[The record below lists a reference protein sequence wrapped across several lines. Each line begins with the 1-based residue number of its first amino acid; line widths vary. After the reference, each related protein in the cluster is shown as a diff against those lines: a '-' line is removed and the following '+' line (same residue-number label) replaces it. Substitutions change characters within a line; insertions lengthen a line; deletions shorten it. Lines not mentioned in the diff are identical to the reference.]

1 MNAYGYTSSTASGPP
16 VSLRLGHAAGLT
28 AHRAVIQHRGRRFTT
43 LKGKALRLFVGTGV
57 PDGPLI
63 QSCAAHINFT
73 PLKGKIMQR
82 KTVFFKY
89 TAYALLAL
97 GLFVLQ
103 FSRGVSVS
111 LFGFRCDYF
120 IMYTV
125 AVAMFEGMTAG
136 TFAGFI
142 AAFCVCMA
150 KGGFPLGYMLFYPF
164 LGMITG
170 FIVDIDFR
178 KHLLTALLFTIAG
191 SVVYDI
197 AAHLLNGVFIGI
209 PWGEFVKDLF
219 LSLPVTIIFSI
230 LVYYAVL
237 FVRKLYGEDNL

>member
-1 MNAYGYTSSTASGPP
+1 
-16 VSLRLGHAAGLT
+16 
-28 AHRAVIQHRGRRFTT
+28 
-43 LKGKALRLFVGTGV
+43 
-57 PDGPLI
+57 
-63 QSCAAHINFT
+63 
-73 PLKGKIMQR
+73 MQR
-82 KTVFFKY
+82 KTAFFKY
-89 TAYALLAL
+89 AAYVLLAL

-125 AVAMFEGMTAG
+125 AVAMFEGMIPG

-142 AAFCVCMA
+142 AAFCVCTT
-150 KGGFPLGYMLFYPF
+150 KGGFPMGYLLFYPF

-191 SVVYDI
+191 SVIYDI
-197 AAHLLNGVFIGI
+197 SAHLFSGVFIGI
-209 PWGEFVKDLF
+209 PWSEFLRDLL
-219 LSLPVTIIFSI
+219 LSLPVTIIFST

-237 FVRKLYGEDNL
+237 LVRKIYDPVD